1 MIKPIID
8 TLGPKL
14 DQHDY
19 VYPFWGPLLI
29 RTKISKEHLQFLREA
44 TGAAKERKRLAN
56 DTLAGHLEDE
66 FHIPKD
72 RIEQFNIHFKKYF
85 DFYYS
90 AYAGS
95 WSSTKYEK
103 PLNFKCH
110 DLWVNF
116 QRPGEFNPLH
126 FHESDLSFVIWTEI
140 QQTLKDEFDNFR
152 GSGMGPGAIQFSYG
166 EYMDF
171 SNDGHIFLPQEGE
184 MAIFPSKLKH
194 LVHPF
199 RSDCIRVSVAGNAIC
214 NNKKL
219 SGFEALRTAESSC
232 NVP

>member
-85 DFYYS
+85 DFYYT

-95 WSSTKYEK
+95 
-103 PLNFKCH
+103 
-110 DLWVNF
+110 
-116 QRPGEFNPLH
+116 
-126 FHESDLSFVIWTEI
+126 
-140 QQTLKDEFDNFR
+140 
-152 GSGMGPGAIQFSYG
+152 
-166 EYMDF
+166 
-171 SNDGHIFLPQEGE
+171 
-184 MAIFPSKLKH
+184 
-194 LVHPF
+194 LV
-199 RSDCIRVSVAGNAIC
+199 
-214 NNKKL
+214 
-219 SGFEALRTAESSC
+219 
-232 NVP
+232 